1 MNLCKVVINNLF
13 SKRTQYILKNVNAV
27 CLDFD
32 STIVRQEGIDELAR
46 VKGLTEEVCKITRD
60 TMDGKIPF
68 DKSLSERLK
77 LIKPSVRDIENLNQY
92 NVFSLSTNVDLFIDN
107 LHSRGVDVYVISGGI
122 RQLILPITRTLNIPD
137 NNVYANTILFNDK
150 DDYNGIKE
158 SILTKNDG
166 KTTQIIELI
175 NTHHYDSIV
184 MIGDGQT
191 DLETKSVVDMFI
203 GYGGVV
209 ERPTIKKQC
218 ENYITDFGVLIS

>member
-1 MNLCKVVINNLF
+1 MKTCKSVINKLF
-13 SKRTQYILKNVNAV
+13 SRRSQHILKKVEAV

-32 STIVRQEGIDELAR
+32 STIVKQEGIDELAR
-46 VKGLTEEVCKITRD
+46 LKGLTEEVRKITRD
-60 TMDGKIPF
+60 TMNGKTPF

-77 LIKPSVRDIENLNQY
+77 LIKPSVHDIENLNRY
-92 NVFSLSTNVDLFIDN
+92 NVFTLSNNVDLFIDN

-122 RQLILPITRTLNIPD
+122 RQLILPVTRTLNIPD
-137 NNVYANTILFNDK
+137 TSVYANTILFNDK
-150 DDYNGIKE
+150 GEYNGIKE
-158 SILTKNDG
+158 SMLTKNYG

-175 NTHHYDSIV
+175 NKHQYDSII

-209 ERPTIKKQC
+209 ERPVMKKQC